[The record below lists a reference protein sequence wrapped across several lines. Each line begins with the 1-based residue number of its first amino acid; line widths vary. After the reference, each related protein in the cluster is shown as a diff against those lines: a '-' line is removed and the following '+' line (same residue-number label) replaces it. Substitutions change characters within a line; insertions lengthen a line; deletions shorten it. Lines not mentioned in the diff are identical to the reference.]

1 MIEQIINPSSVL
13 IATVITFLMFYIL
26 RMKTKLS
33 EISEKETIKLREDL
47 QRILGECLTVDVLYY
62 PSYLTIDDR
71 FRVKILKDQYPF
83 LVQYIFRK
91 GYKFELRYYKPNR
104 KPASL
109 KGKLLKTYNNL
120 NDLAIGYMKFRKEM
134 FVKEKLQEIQED
146 FD

>member
-1 MIEQIINPSSVL
+1 
-13 IATVITFLMFYIL
+13 MFYIL
-26 RMKTKLS
+26 RIKTKLS
-33 EISEKETIKLREDL
+33 EISDQETIKLREDL

-62 PSYLTIDDR
+62 PDYLTIDDR
-71 FRVKILKDQYPF
+71 FRVKILKDQHPF

-91 GYKFELRYYKPNR
+91 GYKFELRYYKSNR
-104 KPASL
+104 F

-120 NDLAIGYMKFRKEM
+120 NDLAIGYIKFKKEM